1 MSKHQKMSPEA
12 VNLVATRFKV
22 LSEPLRLQI
31 LQYLE
36 NGESSVTN
44 VTKAV
49 NSTQPNVSKH
59 LKILQDEGF
68 VAKRQ
73 RGTPFSIRSP
83 MNRYLNCAMLSA
95 VALRNV
101 TPRKVRYLASVVC
114 TRQQISAALLPRRRH
129 HDEMSLRQSTAL
141 EA

>member
-73 RGTPFSIRSP
+73 EGNTVFYQIADESIFE
-83 MNRYLNCAMLSA
+83 LCD
-95 VALRNV
+95 
-101 TPRKVRYLASVVC
+101 VVC
-114 TRQQISAALLPRRRH
+114 GSLKERYSEKSAIFG
-129 HDEMSLRQSTAL
+129 
-141 EA
+141 

>member
-1 MSKHQKMSPEA
+1 MSPEA

-73 RGTPFSIRSP
+73 EGNTVFYKIADESIFE
-83 MNRYLNCAMLSA
+83 LCD
-95 VALRNV
+95 
-101 TPRKVRYLASVVC
+101 VVC
-114 TRQQISAALLPRRRH
+114 GSLKERYSEKSAIFG
-129 HDEMSLRQSTAL
+129 
-141 EA
+141 

>member
-1 MSKHQKMSPEA
+1 MSKHQKMSAEA
-12 VNLVATRFKV
+12 VSLVAARFKV

-73 RGTPFSIRSP
+73 EGNTVFYKIADESIFELCDVVCASLKERFSER
-83 MNRYLNCAMLSA
+83 SA
-95 VALRNV
+95 VFG
-101 TPRKVRYLASVVC
+101 
-114 TRQQISAALLPRRRH
+114 
-129 HDEMSLRQSTAL
+129 
-141 EA
+141 

>member
-1 MSKHQKMSPEA
+1 MSAEA
-12 VNLVATRFKV
+12 VSLVAARFKV

-49 NSTQPNVSKH
+49 KSTQPNVSKH

-73 RGTPFSIRSP
+73 EGNTVFYKIADESIFELCAVVCGSLKERFSER
-83 MNRYLNCAMLSA
+83 SA
-95 VALRNV
+95 VFG
-101 TPRKVRYLASVVC
+101 
-114 TRQQISAALLPRRRH
+114 
-129 HDEMSLRQSTAL
+129 
-141 EA
+141 